1 MSFTMNKVEF
11 GIWVRQERE
20 KKGWLQADLARES
33 GLYRSIIN
41 NIETGK
47 SRSSSDT
54 LKALANALGYPPNL
68 LFEFVDLLPRQSD
81 LSAIKRKLLSIA
93 EGLPD
98 SDVEIAIT
106 LLEQRQEYY
115 KKHPQAKPAK

>member
-1 MSFTMNKVEF
+1 MNKVEF